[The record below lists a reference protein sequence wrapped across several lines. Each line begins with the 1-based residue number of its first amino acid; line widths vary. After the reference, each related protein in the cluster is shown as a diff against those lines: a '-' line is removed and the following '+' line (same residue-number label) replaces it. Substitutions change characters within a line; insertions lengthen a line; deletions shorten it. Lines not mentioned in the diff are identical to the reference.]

1 MSTKKKFDLKKA
13 AIRTNTALEKGQK
26 KNILPGMVL
35 SGIIGLISGTVVYD
49 FIFNVSQDQ
58 KKILSK
64 HVESEYIDRHAPL
77 ISKSLKNYEVEFF
90 ELCDPNF
97 QKEYIL
103 LFKLAASAMNYI
115 FIIQDAALKSQETNL
130 VDSNNVRRF
139 VEFAN
144 KALLVMQNGFSRK
157 NDWLAVDKL
166 RKQIIVEL
174 VENSNFIDML
184 NPELNWI

>member
-1 MSTKKKFDLKKA
+1 
-13 AIRTNTALEKGQK
+13 
-26 KNILPGMVL
+26 
-35 SGIIGLISGTVVYD
+35 
-49 FIFNVSQDQ
+49 
-58 KKILSK
+58 
-64 HVESEYIDRHAPL
+64 
-77 ISKSLKNYEVEFF
+77 
-90 ELCDPNF
+90 
-97 QKEYIL
+97 
-103 LFKLAASAMNYI
+103 MNYI